1 MNRLVSFWPVLAAAL
16 SGVLLLLS
24 FPPFE
29 QDWLAWL
36 ALTPLLA
43 AVWFRKG
50 PPLKCLALG
59 YLSGV
64 LFFGTT
70 FYWIGKASIP
80 GWLLLTLYLPVY
92 PAIWAWFA
100 GLPACR
106 LRFDGPPLDPSDR
119 LAPWR
124 RSVGSVA
131 VAMTLAGGWAILEWL
146 RGWLFFGFGWNGL
159 GVLLHGSIPFI
170 QLAGIGGVPLLSFLV
185 VFGNVIAVTTVSRLA
200 AEAGRLTWAS
210 RSDFTVALVIV
221 LVAFGQGV
229 RISLETAE
237 TRKMKVALVQG
248 ATRDAAKS
256 FDEYLQLSEL
266 AVVQKPDLM
275 VWPEGALGKPL
286 LDNIETFGA
295 AAKAAIPE
303 SGNIWLLT
311 GSDEHAPDGS
321 YNSAFAI
328 APGGSGLQTYRK
340 RHLIPFYET
349 GSEGYSA
356 GKSSRPLWI
365 MNANANLGALICI
378 EDTMPALAR
387 ANARDRANVLVNLTN
402 DGMFNDR
409 VAERQHFLNALFRAP
424 ETGLPLVRCA
434 NTGVTAIVDRQGR
447 ITQQLPAG
455 SPGILVGEVNFPV
468 SGKQTPYTEWGD
480 WFVAACAG
488 VVALRLAVVRS

>member
-1 MNRLVSFWPVLAAAL
+1 MSLLVRSWPILGAAL
-16 SGVLLLLS
+16 SGILMLLC

-29 QDWLAWL
+29 QDWFAWL
-36 ALTPLLA
+36 ALSPLLA
-43 AVWFRKG
+43 AIWFRTNSQLG
-50 PPLKCLALG
+50 RLALG

-64 LFFGTT
+64 LFFGAT
-70 FYWIGKASIP
+70 FYWIGKASIL
-80 GWLLLTLYLPVY
+80 GWLALTLYLPVY

-106 LRFDGPPLDPSDR
+106 LRFDGSPLDPGDR

-124 RSVGSVA
+124 RSVTSVT
-131 VAMTLAGGWAILEWL
+131 VAMVLAAGWVILEWT
-146 RGWLFFGFGWNGL
+146 RGWLFSGFGWNGL
-159 GVLLHGSIPFI
+159 GVALHGNIPFI

-185 VFGNVIAVTTVSRLA
+185 VFGNVIAVTTVSRLI

-210 RSDFTVALVIV
+210 RSDFTVALAIV

-229 RISLETAE
+229 RMSLETVD
-237 TRKMKVALVQG
+237 TRKMKVALVQAAAG
-248 ATRDAAKS
+248 DDAKS
-256 FDEYLQLSEL
+256 FDEYLQLSVL
-266 AVVQKPDLM
+266 ASVQKPDLI
-275 VWPEGALGKPL
+275 VWPEGAPGKPL
-286 LDNIETFGA
+286 LDNIATFGA
-295 AAKAAIPE
+295 AAKAAVPE

-349 GSEGYSA
+349 GSEGYTP
-356 GKSSRPLWI
+356 GKSSKPLWI

-378 EDTMPALAR
+378 EDTIPELAR
-387 ANARDRANVLVNLTN
+387 TNARDRANVLVNLTN
-402 DGMFNDR
+402 DGIFDDR
-409 VAERQHFLNALFRAP
+409 VAERQHFLNAIFRAP
-424 ETGLPLVRCA
+424 ETGLPLIRCA

-447 ITQQLPAG
+447 VTQQLEAG
-455 SPGILVGEVNFPV
+455 SPGILTGEIHFPV
-468 SGKQTPYTEWGD
+468 SGARTFHTQWGD

-488 VVALRLAVVRS
+488 IVVLRLIVPR